1 MARLVLPASGRESGF
16 GLIETILA
24 LVLLLGALVATS
36 SLVASG
42 LKVGGNSR
50 LNEVATDIASSV
62 LDCSVQQ
69 GGATLL
75 NEMGFGNPSTACAS
89 GGPSRGTVTKG
100 GVTYT
105 IEQEVAPGTSTC
117 AAPQPGEPNELT
129 VTEFVT
135 WAHGV
140 SGTTWWTG
148 SSATNK
154 LVQESSYAS
163 VPATA
168 LSSTLG
174 EILVIVSDDSANG
187 QPLVTITAQTPPT
200 NPTTVLTAQ
209 TTSAGCALFA
219 TNQVTPGQWKVT
231 ATRTGWLDNNE
242 NASATWTG
250 NVPAGVPTTVPL
262 KYAQEGTIYPEYT
275 LSQGNPPS
283 NISSLPL
290 SLYNSNLS
298 SNPYVTNAPAE
309 AYPFTSSPP
318 SYYAVAGSCYAD
330 SIPDNSVTTDGQAVN
345 LVPNGSAYP
354 TFPLAPLEIAVT
366 DANGDQLSG
375 ASVTASASTATGVVP
390 DTPCATGSLAMP
402 TLSLGTTCSGGGSC
416 PVQTAYHRSAR
427 ALPESILTSW
437 SATSHFSGSRS
448 ASRTKE
454 VMARSADVQQ
464 SPSSRGR
471 ISPRHRV
478 AVDSHAMRSSDAKR
492 ASQTDKHRDATTKP
506 VRGIQESPAQASR
519 DGTISPTR
527 AATSTTIS
535 SSVNRSVQG
544 EPVTFVATVAA
555 LSPDS
560 DTPTGTVTFKDGSTT
575 VARGA
580 LNEGVASYTASNL
593 ALTKHRI
600 AAVYG
605 GDTRFKGSTSRVLS
619 RTVRKA
625 STTIRFASSVNRSV
639 HGQPVTFIAAVA
651 PVSPG
656 SGTPTGKVG
665 FKDGNSIIHTGWL
678 KEGVA
683 IFTTSNVTLAKHRI
697 SAVYGGDTRFK
708 GSTSRVLSRTV
719 RKARTMITLASSVNR
734 SGNSQ
739 SVSFIASVVPVSPGS
754 GTPTGRV
761 VFKDGV
767 ETLHRSTLKGG
778 VAVYTASTLP
788 ARLNHSISVVYA
800 GNADFTQSVSGALSQ
815 ELIASLTKSLRNTSD
830 RHGMKTPI
838 SQEGILASW
847 YGGTSHEPTAQLMA
861 KYTPTVTVSSSLNPS
876 GSGQSVTFT
885 ATVSCNGSTC
895 PTAGETVTFYN
906 GSTQIGTG
914 TLNSSNPPQATLS
927 YSSLSVATHTIKAT
941 YSGDSNFNSVSGS
954 MSQVVRTYSS
964 TTTVSASPSASYY
977 GQSVTFTATVGC
989 SGSTCPTAGDT
1000 VTFYD
1005 NGVQIGTGT
1014 LNSSNPRTATYSS
1027 SSLTVG
1033 THTIN
1038 ASFPGDSKFGASTSN
1053 TLSYVV
1059 TQASSSTSVTSSLN
1073 PSVYG
1078 QSVTFTA
1085 TVTDN
1090 TSGST
1095 GTPTGTVTFYDN
1107 GTQLGTGPYSL
1118 NGSGVATYSTSSL
1131 TVGTHPITATY
1142 SGDTNFTTS
1151 TSSPALSQ
1159 KVTQAS
1165 SSTSGTSSLNPS
1177 VYGQSVTFT
1186 ATVSSCIGSTC
1197 PTGTVTFYD
1206 GTTSLGTSNLNTSNP
1221 RTATYSTSSLTVGTH
1236 PITATYSG
1244 DTNFTTSTS
1253 SPALSQVVN
1262 QATVYVLSG
1271 LPYGYYLLGA
1281 TYNNSSQNQHYAS
1294 NKSGTNV
1301 VVKVT
1306 ASGVFVN
1313 DSVNGSVNW
1322 VQVSAGYSIVVPVA

>member
-1 MARLVLPASGRESGF
+1 
-16 GLIETILA
+16 
-24 LVLLLGALVATS
+24 
-36 SLVASG
+36 
-42 LKVGGNSR
+42 
-50 LNEVATDIASSV
+50 
-62 LDCSVQQ
+62 
-69 GGATLL
+69 
-75 NEMGFGNPSTACAS
+75 
-89 GGPSRGTVTKG
+89 
-100 GVTYT
+100 
-105 IEQEVAPGTSTC
+105 
-117 AAPQPGEPNELT
+117 
-129 VTEFVT
+129 
-135 WAHGV
+135 
-140 SGTTWWTG
+140 
-148 SSATNK
+148 
-154 LVQESSYAS
+154 
-163 VPATA
+163 
-168 LSSTLG
+168 
-174 EILVIVSDDSANG
+174 
-187 QPLVTITAQTPPT
+187 
-200 NPTTVLTAQ
+200 
-209 TTSAGCALFA
+209 
-219 TNQVTPGQWKVT
+219 
-231 ATRTGWLDNNE
+231 
-242 NASATWTG
+242 
-250 NVPAGVPTTVPL
+250 
-262 KYAQEGTIYPEYT
+262 
-275 LSQGNPPS
+275 
-283 NISSLPL
+283 
-290 SLYNSNLS
+290 
-298 SNPYVTNAPAE
+298 
-309 AYPFTSSPP
+309 
-318 SYYAVAGSCYAD
+318 
-330 SIPDNSVTTDGQAVN
+330 
-345 LVPNGSAYP
+345 
-354 TFPLAPLEIAVT
+354 
-366 DANGDQLSG
+366 
-375 ASVTASASTATGVVP
+375 
-390 DTPCATGSLAMP
+390 
-402 TLSLGTTCSGGGSC
+402 
-416 PVQTAYHRSAR
+416 
-427 ALPESILTSW
+427 
-437 SATSHFSGSRS
+437 
-448 ASRTKE
+448 
-454 VMARSADVQQ
+454 
-464 SPSSRGR
+464 
-471 ISPRHRV
+471 
-478 AVDSHAMRSSDAKR
+478 
-492 ASQTDKHRDATTKP
+492 
-506 VRGIQESPAQASR
+506 
-519 DGTISPTR
+519 
-527 AATSTTIS
+527 
-535 SSVNRSVQG
+535 
-544 EPVTFVATVAA
+544 
-555 LSPDS
+555 
-560 DTPTGTVTFKDGSTT
+560 
-575 VARGA
+575 
-580 LNEGVASYTASNL
+580 
-593 ALTKHRI
+593 
-600 AAVYG
+600 
-605 GDTRFKGSTSRVLS
+605 
-619 RTVRKA
+619 
-625 STTIRFASSVNRSV
+625 
-639 HGQPVTFIAAVA
+639 
-651 PVSPG
+651 
-656 SGTPTGKVG
+656 
-665 FKDGNSIIHTGWL
+665 
-678 KEGVA
+678 
-683 IFTTSNVTLAKHRI
+683 
-697 SAVYGGDTRFK
+697 
-708 GSTSRVLSRTV
+708 
-719 RKARTMITLASSVNR
+719 
-734 SGNSQ
+734 
-739 SVSFIASVVPVSPGS
+739 
-754 GTPTGRV
+754 
-761 VFKDGV
+761 
-767 ETLHRSTLKGG
+767 
-778 VAVYTASTLP
+778 
-788 ARLNHSISVVYA
+788 
-800 GNADFTQSVSGALSQ
+800 
-815 ELIASLTKSLRNTSD
+815 LTKSLRNTSD

-977 GQSVTFTATVGC
+977 GQSVTFTATVSC

-1033 THTIN
+1033 THPIN